1 MKLIRPFFAVAL
13 LVAVA
18 SPAVAQFNPNSQL
31 SNDQLQLASAGPF
44 DPFGTYSM
52 RLLQSPG
59 LPVVDMWCV
68 DFNHHFVNNSL
79 VDITRFDAS
88 ATDFNARTRFGYASL
103 DNYKKAAYLTQFFA
117 GLTVAAS
124 VQDLHYAIWHVLN
137 PNQPG
142 SNRAGEAFWL
152 AKLQN
157 GQYANINTQYW
168 FVVSDP
174 NMVPGRTWQ
183 TGGAQE
189 FLVSAVTAAPE
200 PSAIL
205 LVSTGLLG
213 IVGLAKIRRRG
224 KKQN

>member
-1 MKLIRPFFAVAL
+1 MKLIRPSFVVAL
-13 LVAVA
+13 FAAAA
-18 SPAVAQFNPNSQL
+18 SPAAAQFDPNAQL
-31 SNDQLQLASAGPF
+31 SQDQIQLVTAGPYS
-44 DPFGTYSM
+44 PFGTYSV

-59 LPVVDMWCV
+59 LPVIDLLCV
-68 DFNHHFVNNSL
+68 DFNHHFINNSL
-79 VDITRFDAS
+79 VDVTRFDAD
-88 ATDFNARTRFGYASL
+88 AADFNARTRFGYASL

-137 PNQPG
+137 PSQPNT
-142 SNRAGEAFWL
+142 NRPGEAFWL
-152 AKLQN
+152 AKLAN
-157 GQYANINTQYW
+157 GQYASINTQYW

-174 NMVPGRTWQ
+174 NMTSGRPFQ
-183 TGGAQE
+183 VGGGQE
-189 FLVSAVTAAPE
+189 FLVTAAPE

-213 IVGLAKIRRRG
+213 IVGLAKIRRRV

>member
-1 MKLIRPFFAVAL
+1 MKLIRPSFVVAL
-13 LVAVA
+13 LAAVA
-18 SPAVAQFNPNSQL
+18 SPAVAQFDENSQL
-31 SNDQLQLASAGPF
+31 SNDQLQLVSAGPF

-59 LPVVDMWCV
+59 LPVVDLWCV
-68 DFNHHFVNNSL
+68 DFNHHFINNSF

-117 GLTVAAS
+117 GLTVATS

-137 PNQPG
+137 PSQPTT
-142 SNRAGEAFWL
+142 NRPGEAFWL
-152 AKLQN
+152 SKLSN
-157 GQYANINTQYW
+157 GQYAGINLQYW

-174 NMVPGRTWQ
+174 NMTTGRPFQ
-183 TGGAQE
+183 VGGGQE
-189 FLVSAVTAAPE
+189 FLVTAAPE